1 MRKLILLI
9 LGLAALPAWGADLNN
24 PLIFGG
30 SPENSF
36 EDDSK
41 PWAEV
46 QAQLPAY
53 PKQENLV
60 RFNVSS
66 ATDNTYSIDTASIS
80 IGQDQVVRYTVV
92 IDSSRGARTVNFEG
106 MRCDPTEFKIYAF
119 GHPDNTWSKNRY
131 AKWEDYQLR
140 SLLSY
145 HKALFEDHFCQNGM
159 RVRTVKDAIRDLKRI
174 QP

>member
-1 MRKLILLI
+1 MNKLII
-9 LGLAALPAWGADLNN
+9 LVLSLASWPALADTGNAF
-24 PLIFGG
+24 IYGD
-30 SPENSF
+30 SPENAF
-36 EDDSK
+36 EDSSR

-53 PKQENLV
+53 PRQENLV

-80 IGQDQVVRYTVV
+80 IGKDDVVRYTVV
-92 IDSSRGARTVNFEG
+92 IESPRGARTVNYEG
-106 MRCDPTEFKIYAF
+106 MRCDPTEFKVYAF

-131 AKWEDYQLR
+131 AKWEEYRLR

-145 HKALFEDHFCQNGM
+145 HKALFEDDFCPNGLQ
-159 RVRTVKDAIRDLKRI
+159 VRTKKEAIRNLKQA

>member
-1 MRKLILLI
+1 MKKLILLI
-9 LGLAALPAWGADLNN
+9 LGLAALPVWADTRDQ
-24 PLIFGG
+24 LIYGN
-30 SPENSF
+30 SPENNF

-60 RFNVSS
+60 RFDVSA

-80 IGQDQVVRYTVV
+80 IGQDEVVRYTVV
-92 IDSSRGARTVNFEG
+92 IDSPRGARTVNFEG
-106 MRCDPTEFKIYAF
+106 IRCDPTEFKIYAF
-119 GHPDNTWSKNRY
+119 GHADNTWSKNRY
-131 AKWEDYQLR
+131 AKWEGYKLR

-145 HKALFEDHFCQNGM
+145 HKALFEDHFCPNGL
-159 RVRTVKDAIRDLKRI
+159 RVRTAKDAIRDLKRT
-174 QP
+174 QPR